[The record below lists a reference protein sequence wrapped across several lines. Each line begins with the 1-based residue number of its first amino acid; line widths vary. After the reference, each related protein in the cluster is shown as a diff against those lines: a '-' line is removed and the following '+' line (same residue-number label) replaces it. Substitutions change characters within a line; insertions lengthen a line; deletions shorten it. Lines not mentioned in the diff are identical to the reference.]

1 MIAVPP
7 FFAGAVNA
15 TEPEPLP
22 RVTVPIVGA
31 PGTVAGTKLFDGADA
46 GLGPMA
52 FAAVTVQ

>member
-1 MIAVPP
+1 MALPP

-22 RVTVPIVGA
+22 GVTAPIVGA
-31 PGTVAGTKLFDGADA
+31 PGTVAGMKLFDAADA

-52 FAAVTVQ
+52 LAAVTVQL